1 MSGLEQLRWAE
12 IDLGAVA
19 DNIGQLKARLSPSA
33 KLAAVV
39 KANAYGHGAVEV
51 ARAAVSAGAEWL
63 CVATVGEGVE
73 LRAAGVTAPI
83 LNMGPTPA
91 AAADRAVEFGLRSC
105 VFEGEGI
112 EVLAKAAERA
122 GRVLQV
128 HLKVD
133 TGMARLGAP
142 AAEALELAR
151 QVQASPGLELEAL
164 WTHFAEADD
173 PASARSDAQ
182 LSRFLGVVDRIRDA
196 GIEPAML
203 HCANAA
209 ATLLNPATHL
219 DMVRCG
225 LPVYGYSPTS
235 APVEGLQLR
244 PVMTWKSR
252 VVALHRLGPGDRVGY
267 GGAYAASSSMLSA
280 TVAVGYA
287 DGYSRRLSNRG
298 AMLVRG
304 SRVPVVGRV
313 SMDFATV
320 DVTSVPGVRIGDE
333 VVLLGSQGEAFIGAD
348 EMAESLDTIAWEVL
362 CSVGPR
368 VVRLAV
374 APPQAIASPP
384 AASAVNAL

>member
-1 MSGLEQLRWAE
+1 VSGLEQLRWAE
-12 IDLGAVA
+12 IDLSAVA
-19 DNIGQLKARLSPSA
+19 DNVGQLRARLSPGT

-51 ARAAVSAGAEWL
+51 ARAAVAAGAEWL
-63 CVATVGEGVE
+63 CVATVAEGVE
-73 LRAAGVTAPI
+73 LRADGVVAPI

-91 AAADRAVEFGLRSC
+91 AAADRAVASELRCC
-105 VFEGEGI
+105 VFEREGI
-112 EVLAKAAERA
+112 EILAKAAERA
-122 GRVLQV
+122 GSVLPV

-142 AAEALELAR
+142 PGQVLDLAR
-151 QVQASPGLELEAL
+151 QVEAAPGLRLEAL

-173 PASARSDAQ
+173 VASSRNEVQ
-182 LSRFLGVVDRIRDA
+182 LSRFLGEADRIRGA

-209 ATLLNPATHL
+209 ATLLNPASHL

-225 LPVYGYSPTS
+225 LPIYGYSPTS

-252 VVALHRLGPGDRVGY
+252 VVALHQLGPGDRVGY
-267 GGAYAASSSMLSA
+267 GGAFAATAPILSA

-287 DGYSRRLSNRG
+287 DGYSRRLSDRG
-298 AMLVRG
+298 TMLVRG

-320 DVTSVPGVRIGDE
+320 DVTAVSGVSIGDE

-348 EMAESLDTIAWEVL
+348 EMAESLDSIAWEVL
-362 CSVGPR
+362 SQVGPR
-368 VVRLAV
+368 VVRLPV

-384 AASAVNAL
+384 VAGAVNAL